1 MKVFKTAA
9 LSVSLILILFSC
21 ATVQETSTGVPEYYG
36 FGQADSMVQALAQ
49 AKGAAVREAVL
60 EMIGP
65 ASEAAH
71 REELGKLLYS
81 PEAAP
86 AFLKNETVEV
96 LRRSEVSGRWNM
108 EIAVQADLLAIE
120 KVLRANGVFG
130 GKVAPGGSLGD
141 GSKGARGSDIPKTT
155 PEAQPAEASD
165 TALSAEEGPSTEE
178 ESAEEVVSV
187 TPEERRFIL
196 SYVDRMTYMVYF
208 DDGSGQDP
216 FLMEAAVGI
225 ANKYLAEQGLPV
237 IDQDQIVRIKKD
249 QEIAYEEQTGEDV
262 SIIQWIARKLN
273 ADVYIE
279 LDAVTRGETE
289 NGKYYG
295 NANITLKLFDTST
308 ATLLGSVPYNS
319 PMTFSASSE
328 FDAVV
333 NALQSS
339 IYKAMPMAMN
349 QAKVYMQK
357 ALERGVQYDLLI
369 QNTPDSRLM
378 SDFRRK
384 LRKRVRDVR
393 TISASAEE
401 TRYEVYIIGT
411 IEDLEDAI
419 YDITESM
426 PGLEDIELVYFRGK
440 SITFDTGL

>member
-1 MKVFKTAA
+1 MKLYKLVA
-9 LSVSLILILFSC
+9 LSASLIIILFSC
-21 ATVQETSTGVPEYYG
+21 ATVQETSTGVPRYYG
-36 FGQADSMVQALAQ
+36 FGQADSMVRALAQ

-71 REELGKLLYS
+71 RAELGELLYS

-86 AFLKNETVEV
+86 AFVKNETVEV
-96 LRRSEVSGRWNM
+96 LRRSEASGRWNV

-120 KVLRANGVFG
+120 RVLRANGVFG
-130 GKVAPGGSLGD
+130 GNVAPGGSLGD
-141 GSKGARGSDIPKTT
+141 GSAGARGSDIPKTA
-155 PEAQPAEASD
+155 PEAQPAEAAD
-165 TALSAEEGPSTEE
+165 AALAAEEPA
-178 ESAEEVVSV
+178 AEAVPV
-187 TPEERRFIL
+187 TPEESRFIR

-208 DDGSGQDP
+208 DDESGQDP

-225 ANKYLAEQGLPV
+225 ANKYLAEQGVPV
-237 IDQDQIVRIKKD
+237 IDQDQIVRIKED

-262 SIIQWIARKLN
+262 SIIQWIARRLN

-279 LDAVTRGETE
+279 LDAVIRGETE
-289 NGKYYG
+289 KGKYYG

-308 ATLLGSVPYNS
+308 AGLLGSVPYNS
-319 PMTFSASSE
+319 PRTFSTSSE
-328 FDAVV
+328 FDAMV

-393 TISASAEE
+393 TISASPEE
-401 TRYEVYIIGT
+401 TRYEVYIIGA
-411 IEDLEDAI
+411 IENLEDTI
-419 YDITESM
+419 YDITEGI
-426 PGLEDIELVYFRGK
+426 PGLEDITLVYFRGK